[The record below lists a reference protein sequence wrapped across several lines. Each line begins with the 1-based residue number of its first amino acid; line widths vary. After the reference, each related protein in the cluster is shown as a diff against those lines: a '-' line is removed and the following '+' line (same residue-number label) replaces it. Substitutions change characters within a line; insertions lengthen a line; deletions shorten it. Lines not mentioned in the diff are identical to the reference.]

1 MKSKTS
7 LQSSALRDA
16 ASFAAPPFFAFST
29 GGRDSGKR
37 AAGAQEVDTT
47 HLAELTCAWDGEEDP
62 GGEGRGMGRG
72 LMEGKEERKEVRLH
86 PPPPALRRGLCHP

>member
-1 MKSKTS
+1 MQKVRPREVKTCQGHS
-7 LQSSALRDA
+7 QEVE
-16 ASFAAPPFFAFST
+16 